1 MNRRTLHRILL
12 LLAVA
17 ALLALGWRGFNAR
30 QAARQSQLATSKVL
44 VVELRNA
51 DLARAE
57 PRELDNT
64 LPIAGTLKA
73 VRSAM
78 VKARVPGELQGLTVR
93 EGDNVGAGQVIARI
107 EPIEYSERL
116 RQAERQVDAARAQS
130 EIAQRQFDNNRALVD
145 QGFIS
150 RTALDTSAASLNA
163 ALANVRAAQAGAE
176 IARKAVADTVLRAPI
191 AGQIAQRLAQPGE
204 RVSPDTR
211 IVEIVD
217 PSELE
222 LEIPLSP
229 ADSVAVRFG
238 QQATL
243 TVEGTANPVT
253 ATVARINP
261 SAQPGSRS
269 VMVYLTVASIP
280 GLRQGLFA
288 QGELAIARASALA
301 VPLSAV
307 RNDKSQPY
315 VQVIEGS
322 GEQTRVL
329 YRPVTLGARSSVNG
343 DTLVA
348 ITSGLTAGERVLR
361 GSAGSLQNGTLVR
374 IVDAAAS

>member
-12 LLAVA
+12 LLAVV

-30 QAARQSQLATSKVL
+30 QAARQSQLATPKVL
-44 VVELRNA
+44 VVELRSA

-57 PRELDNT
+57 QRELDNT

-93 EGDNVGAGQVIARI
+93 EGDNVSAGQVIARV
-107 EPIEYSERL
+107 EPIEYNERL
-116 RQAERQVDAARAQS
+116 HQAERQVDAARAQS

-163 ALANVRAAQAGAE
+163 ALANVRAAQAGVE

-229 ADSVAVRFG
+229 ADSVPVRVG
-238 QQATL
+238 QRATL
-243 TVEGTANPVT
+243 TVEGTSEPV
-253 ATVARINP
+253 AAAVARINP

-288 QGELAIARASALA
+288 QGELAIARASVLA
-301 VPLSAV
+301 VPLSTV

-329 YRPVTLGARSSVNG
+329 HRPVTLGARASADG

-348 ITSGLTAGERVLR
+348 ITSGLTAGERILR

-374 IVDAAAS
+374 VVDAAAS